1 MIGDLLI
8 NLSKSLDGLPHNV
21 VIAKSNAYG
30 FNIKAIRFDCCSLTC
45 CKQWTEIT
53 DTYSSWVE
61 ILLGVQWGSILKPL
75 LFYIDMCDLFFI
87 MECYVIPNYR
97 DDNKPYLSWRNVEEV
112 LGSLENVS
120 SNF

>member
-30 FNIKAIRFDCCSLTC
+30 FNIKAIRFDCCSLAC

-75 LFYIDMCDLFFI
+75 LFYIDICDLFFI